1 MYSSVSC
8 SRVAGICCL
17 CLVGLGFIVINTVLP
32 WYRSLGLYEHETDA
46 AKAYDRAAVR
56 CKGQQAKTNFDLADY
71 QDLLGMLQ
79 VVCPRSPALPCS
91 ALTP

>member
-1 MYSSVSC
+1 MMHSCSVIYSSVNC
-8 SRVAGICCL
+8 SPVAGMPL
-17 CLVGLGFIVINTVLP
+17 ALVINTVVS
-32 WYRSLGLYEHETDA
+32 WHRFLGLHEHETDA

-56 CKGQQAKTNFDLADY
+56 CKGQHARTNFDLADH

-91 ALTP
+91 VLMP